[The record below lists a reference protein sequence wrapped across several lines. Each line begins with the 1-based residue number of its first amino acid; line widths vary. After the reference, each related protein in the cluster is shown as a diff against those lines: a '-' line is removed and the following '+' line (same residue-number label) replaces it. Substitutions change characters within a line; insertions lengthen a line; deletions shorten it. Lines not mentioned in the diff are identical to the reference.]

1 VIITASVTDE
11 FGCSDSIVFNFID
24 FDPDIDVMS
33 PGMPDGQSAC
43 ANEDFEVVLVNNDS
57 TSMFEFV
64 WSPDGAIVSGQ
75 GTGSVI
81 ANLDGSQDLMVEITD
96 TISGC
101 STILTIPVDVVD
113 LDIEVTSSDDDNE
126 IFQGQDVD
134 ITVTSSGDIVDILW
148 DNGVTTATQT
158 VSPDVTTTYTV
169 TITDSNG
176 CMATGQIT
184 ITVIPPTCT
193 EEDIFIPTA
202 FSPNNDGNN
211 DVLIVRSNFIQEI
224 DFQVLN
230 RYGQEVFRTND
241 PTEAWNGRFGNTG
254 SELSPD
260 VFAYCVRVVCIN
272 DDEFITAGTV
282 SLIR

>member
-1 VIITASVTDE
+1 
-11 FGCSDSIVFNFID
+11 
-24 FDPDIDVMS
+24 
-33 PGMPDGQSAC
+33 
-43 ANEDFEVVLVNNDS
+43 
-57 TSMFEFV
+57 MFEFV

-81 ANLDGSQDLMVEITD
+81 TNLDGTQDLTVEITD
-96 TISGC
+96 PVSGC
-101 STILTIPVDVVD
+101 STNLTVPVDVVD
-113 LDIEVTSSDDDNE
+113 LDIDVTSSEDDNE

-211 DVLIVRSNFIQEI
+211 DLLFVRSNFIQEI
-224 DFQVLN
+224 DFQILN
-230 RYGQEVFRTND
+230 RNGQEVFRTSD
-241 PTEAWNGRFGNTG
+241 PSEAWNGRFGNTG

-260 VFAYCVRVVCIN
+260 VFAYCVRVVCVN
-272 DDEFITAGTV
+272 NDEFVTAGTV
-282 SLIR
+282 SLVR